1 MPNNYPP
8 LARLSS
14 NIDDRRDESMG
25 DMLSSYVRGQLTPE
39 KLRMMLAH
47 PMMGPIGRAN
57 LINAQQAGPGDMTP
71 LGSALGFND
80 VGPR

>member
-8 LARLSS
+8 LARLSF

-39 KLRMMLAH
+39 KLRMVMAH
-47 PMMGPIGRAN
+47 PMLSPAQRAN
-57 LINAQQAGPGDMTP
+57 LINAQNYSGGVTP
-71 LGSALGFND
+71 LGSALG
-80 VGPR
+80 VGDISH